1 MKNEAL
7 ALKKKIFF
15 RIKHIGLLW
24 EKLALLFV
32 GNKNDRSEQEL
43 RKDKS
48 AKKDLNLNQP

>member
-24 EKLALLFV
+24 KKLALLFV

-48 AKKDLNLNQP
+48 AKKI